1 MKKITGL
8 VLILLILFSS
18 CDKTGNS
25 DIIDNTHGSG
35 VNPANPG
42 NNAENTSDSDANL
55 INADNNPFTD
65 PVNTGYESGTA
76 ELDASILKKVV
87 ITDLQQHKKAEYTES
102 GLIKELCALL
112 NGLSYYETDTEWE
125 PYYQVDLIG
134 TDGDLAVSITTSGR
148 AVAFDRDIK
157 INGVI
162 LKKGL
167 YEVEQWIHEHMI
179 RFSEGQI
186 LDPACLEH
194 PAALK
199 APEEITYQ
207 EIYDKENSRVNSY
220 EINTEI
226 YDFLE
231 QFFAGKKFN
240 ILSSRRYFS
249 YMETEKATTGAR
261 SNCQSIVVITGG
273 SESDLEIYSDSP
285 VKQFAKIGTITLSE
299 IPERP
304 GVYKMIMGNMEFE
317 IETGSDFDAGFKS
330 IFEKNRRVAHS
341 LTPDDLKTLYEE
353 NKPIY
358 MEYICKNLGVP
369 NWTGRPPDRFEI
381 TTVDSGKPDE
391 PYTIAAFYNPF
402 DVLLLFYTGGNGQPW
417 RYIGFVPFGGRG
429 AGTEYR
435 VETWNGHIWI
445 TGNESGGHGTG
456 ESRYLHNWYE
466 LTDKG
471 IRSVLSFP
479 YEEYFVAY
487 MGGYILKADSIKT
500 YPGDNSDNMKVV
512 VDYTLEK
519 RYALSLDISDEY
531 GHVAVSSKVR
541 AEYEWDEENEAFTSA
556 FPANELGTPNFVYD
570 DPEITKQ
577 CDKIL
582 EQYYNELVDSIKD
595 IEAEN
600 DEFSRR
606 VRVEGLKTFLRDCSD
621 GQMKADLTKILPE
634 S

>member
-8 VLILLILFSS
+8 VLVLLMIFSACS
-18 CDKTGNS
+18 KTKNSSDINNTAVHTDTGYDAHNTPDLNSNPVSTGN
-25 DIIDNTHGSG
+25 DKDNITGSITE
-35 VNPANPG
+35 P
-42 NNAENTSDSDANL
+42 
-55 INADNNPFTD
+55 TD
-65 PVNTGYESGTA
+65 TGYDRSA
-76 ELDASILKKVV
+76 VQLDAAILRRVV
-87 ITDLQQHKKAEYTES
+87 FTDLQQHNRFEYSEAD
-102 GLIKELCALL
+102 LFKELCALL

-134 TDGDLAVSITTSGR
+134 NDGDLAVSMTTSGR
-148 AVAFDRDIK
+148 AVAFDRDIT

-199 APEEITYQ
+199 VPEEITYQ
-207 EIYDKENSRVNSY
+207 EIYDKGNSRVNNY
-220 EINTEI
+220 ELNTEI

-261 SNCQSIVVITGG
+261 SNCQSITIYTSGL
-273 SESDLEIYSDSP
+273 ESVLEIYSDSP

-304 GVYKMIMGNMEFE
+304 GVYKMITGNMEFE

-341 LTPDDLKTLYEE
+341 LTPDDLKNLYEE

-381 TTVDSGKPDE
+381 TSVDSGKPDE

-402 DVLLLFYTGGNGQPW
+402 DVLLMFYTGGNGQPW

-456 ESRYLHNWYE
+456 ESKYYHDWYE

-471 IRSVLSFP
+471 IRPVLSFP
-479 YEEYFVAY
+479 YDEYFVAY
-487 MGGYILKADSIKT
+487 MGGYILKADSIKP
-500 YPGDNSDNMKVV
+500 YAGDNMKVV

-519 RYALSLDISDEY
+519 LYSLGLDISDEHGY
-531 GHVAVSSKVR
+531 VVISSKIQ
-541 AEYEWDEENEAFTSA
+541 AEYKWDEENGVFISEY
-556 FPANELGTPNFVYD
+556 PANERGTPCFVYD
-570 DPEITKQ
+570 NPGITKQ

-582 EQYYNELVDSIKD
+582 EQYYNELFNSIES
-595 IEAEN
+595 IEAEK
-600 DEFSRR
+600 DEFSKRA
-606 VRVEGLKTFLRDCSD
+606 RVEGLKTFLKDCSD
-621 GQMKADLTKILPE
+621 GQMKASLTKMLPGN
-634 S
+634 